1 MTLPRKVNGSATDPY
16 KDPTSI
22 GNLAITK
29 GYATRVQVLNALRK
43 QEVRLPLGE
52 ILVEDGV
59 LTIGQLEELIMEQEM
74 LRRKM
79 TKRQVLRYMHE
90 KKHEKMH
97 EVSTNLHEVALFLT
111 QLVKI

>member
-1 MTLPRKVNGSATDPY
+1 MVLPRKVNGSPTDPY
-16 KDPTSI
+16 RDPTSI

-52 ILVEDGV
+52 ILVEEGI
-59 LTIGQLEELIMEQEM
+59 LTPGQLEELIMEQEI
-74 LRRKM
+74 LRSKM
-79 TKRQVLRYMHE
+79 TQHQILKYMRE
-90 KKHEKMH
+90 KKREKLK
-97 EVSTNLHEVALFLT
+97 EVSSSLHDVALFLT